1 MIEIIDP
8 TNELKPVK
16 RSLTRRPGKIT
27 GTLGLLDIRKARGDV
42 LLDRLASQLL
52 ERLPDVEIKR
62 YAKPTFAKPA
72 PDELRRQILE
82 EVDFVVEGL
91 AD

>member
-1 MIEIIDP
+1 MSSSP
-8 TNELKPVK
+8 SSA
-16 RSLTRRPGKIT
+16 RSPSARAKSPA
-27 GTLGLLDIRKARGDV
+27 LGLLDIRKARGDV
-42 LLDRLASQLL
+42 LLDCLASQLL